1 MDTSNAYPNSKQL
14 NVLVVIPAYNEQESI
29 VSVVNDVASAGYDYV
44 VVNDGSTDET
54 LSICKAH
61 GFNVLNLPQNLGIG
75 GCVQAGHKY
84 ALLHGYDVDIQFDGD
99 GQHDAR
105 CIPSLVELIE
115 SGSDLAIGSR
125 FVEDTDGFRSTAL
138 RRLGIVWLSFWIK
151 AFSGKRIT
159 DPTSGFRASSK
170 TAMALFARNYPTDYP
185 EPESIMLAIKSGL
198 SVNEAPATMRERQG
212 GKSSIGGLSSLYY
225 MIKVSL
231 AISIVS
237 FSHKR
242 KRV

>member
-1 MDTSNAYPNSKQL
+1 MDTSNAYPNNKHL

-29 VSVVNDVASAGYDYV
+29 VSVVNDVVSAGYDYV

-54 LSICKAH
+54 QSLCESH

-84 ALLHGYDVDIQFDGD
+84 ALLNGYDVDIQFDGD

-138 RRLGIVWLSFWIK
+138 RRLLSLIH
-151 AFSGKRIT
+151 I
-159 DPTSGFRASSK
+159 
-170 TAMALFARNYPTDYP
+170 
-185 EPESIMLAIKSGL
+185 
-198 SVNEAPATMRERQG
+198 
-212 GKSSIGGLSSLYY
+212 
-225 MIKVSL
+225 
-231 AISIVS
+231 
-237 FSHKR
+237 
-242 KRV
+242 